1 MTAEME
7 YSPINT
13 PSGRVWSTLK
23 LADLALYVGRQVKAF
38 FPDQR
43 PVSVSDLEA
52 ATDRALAAMARGWK
66 FIALSGYSRDGEASL
81 SHLHSDQYAA
91 FLALLARE
99 LSLAQVSE
107 LATRVYLLNKA
118 IHGFDL
124 FHEVALP
131 EVFVF
136 VHPVGTV
143 IGRAKLGNFLCIY
156 QNCSIGGNPRDGR
169 IDYPTLGDGVLLYAK
184 STIIGNSKIGSRVV
198 LGAGSAVI
206 NSDVPDDSLV
216 AGSAIKPAK
225 EGVATFLSRIFRGLP
240 L

>member
-1 MTAEME
+1 ME
-7 YSPINT
+7 YIPITT
-13 PSGRVWSTLK
+13 PSGRVWSTLQLTE
-23 LADLALYVGRQVKAF
+23 LARYVERQVKAF

-43 PVSVSDLEA
+43 PVPLSDLEA
-52 ATDRALAAMARGWK
+52 ASDRALAAIARGWK
-66 FIALSGYSRDGEASL
+66 FIALSGYSRDGEGSL
-81 SHLHSDQYAA
+81 SHLYGDQYAS

-99 LSLAQVSE
+99 LSIAQAGE

-118 IHGFDL
+118 LHGFDL

-156 QNCSIGGNPRDGR
+156 QNCAIGGNPREGR
-169 IDYPTLGDGVLLYAK
+169 LDYPTLGDGVLMYAM
-184 STIIGNSKIGSRVV
+184 SSIIGNSKIGNRVV

-206 NSDVPDDSLV
+206 NEDVPDDSLV
-216 AGSAIKPAK
+216 AGTAIKPAR
-225 EGVATFLSRIFRGLP
+225 ERAATLLARIFRGMP
-240 L
+240 Q